1 VSAIDA
7 RSGRLRWQRRT
18 DEPLVGGV
26 LSTAGGLLF
35 MGEGNGAFNAYDAH
49 DGRTLW
55 QWQAP
60 YGVNAPP
67 ISYSVDG
74 RQYVAVVAGGNAL
87 FGFPTGDAVLAFAL
101 PEASAMVPRAVEDDA
116 AEQAGQ

>member
-1 VSAIDA
+1 
-7 RSGRLRWQRRT
+7 
-18 DEPLVGGV
+18 
-26 LSTAGGLLF
+26 
-35 MGEGNGAFNAYDAH
+35 
-49 DGRTLW
+49 
-55 QWQAP
+55 
-60 YGVNAPP
+60 
-67 ISYSVDG
+67 VDG